1 MKFQRQVGVLSTSV
15 ATCLAACSSSPLID
29 CLNNKN
35 VPVKL
40 SCDSDWTDYSTAY
53 NVRLPVTPAVVV
65 VPEVDTQLGDAVAC
79 AGQNDIHVQ
88 ARSGGHS
95 YASYGLGGTDG
106 AMIVDLQNFN
116 NVTMES
122 DDGVFVGGGVRL
134 GNMAQTIYDAGK
146 RAIGHGTCPGVGIGG
161 HATHG
166 GFGFSS
172 RTFGLALDQITAL
185 DVVLANGTVTTA
197 TSENNPDLYWVCI
210 QFFFLLLST
219 IVLMHVYRLYA
230 AQQTPLVSSL
240 DSI

>member
-15 ATCLAACSSSPLID
+15 ATCLTACSSSSLID

-106 AMIVDLQNFN
+106 AMMIDLQNFN

-146 RAIGHGTCPGVGIGG
+146 RAMGHGTCPGVGIGG

-166 GFGFSS
+166 GYGFSS

-197 TSENNPDLYWVCI
+197 TSENNPDLYWVCNRS
-210 QFFFLLLST
+210 FLLLLYP
-219 IVLMHVYRLYA
+219 IVLIHFYRLYV
-230 AQQTPLVSSL
+230 AQQTPLASSL
-240 DSI
+240 VST